1 MEQGHYELA
10 KKYILYR
17 QKHKERRDA
26 KNKLMET
33 YQDIFF
39 SKSTDSDMKRENA
52 NINADAPMGIMLKI
66 GAEGAKQFVG
76 DYIMKPEHDKADR
89 EHWFH
94 IHDRDFSII
103 CWNCLVLDLL
113 KLFEG
118 GFSTGNGHLREP
130 KSIRAAASL
139 ANIAIQSSQN
149 DMFGGQAIGAF
160 DFAMAKYVRLSFIK
174 ALKKNL
180 KKIFEVLDIENNK
193 VDNFEFET
201 SYKNYHEV
209 DAAKLG
215 IEESTFKKAYNLS
228 CSDVEDETFQAME
241 AMVHNFNSQASR
253 AGAQVPFSS
262 LNYGMDVSPE
272 GLLVT
277 DKLLDAIDNGLGNG
291 ETSIFPIAI
300 HQIKTGIN
308 YNPGDPGYE
317 LFQKACRVS
326 AKRLFPNF
334 LNEDS
339 SFNKPYYVEGDPN
352 TYAMAMG

>member
-1 MEQGHYELA
+1 
-10 KKYILYR
+10 
-17 QKHKERRDA
+17 
-26 KNKLMET
+26 
-33 YQDIFF
+33 
-39 SKSTDSDMKRENA
+39 
-52 NINADAPMGIMLKI
+52 ML
-66 GAEGAKQFVG
+66 
-76 DYIMKPEHDKADR
+76 
-89 EHWFH
+89 
-94 IHDRDFSII
+94 
-103 CWNCLVLDLL
+103 
-113 KLFEG
+113 
-118 GFSTGNGHLREP
+118 
-130 KSIRAAASL
+130 
-139 ANIAIQSSQN
+139 
-149 DMFGGQAIGAF
+149 GGQAIGAF

-193 VDNFEFET
+193 VDNFKFET
-201 SYKNYHEV
+201 SYKNYYMN
-209 DAAKLG
+209 DAVKLG
-215 IEESTFKKAYNLS
+215 IEEPTFKKAYNLS

-339 SFNKPYYVEGDPN
+339 SFNRPYYIEGNPN

>member
-1 MEQGHYELA
+1 M
-10 KKYILYR
+10 
-17 QKHKERRDA
+17 
-26 KNKLMET
+26 
-33 YQDIFF
+33 
-39 SKSTDSDMKRENA
+39 
-52 NINADAPMGIMLKI
+52 
-66 GAEGAKQFVG
+66 
-76 DYIMKPEHDKADR
+76 DK
-89 EHWFH
+89 
-94 IHDRDFSII
+94 DFSII
-103 CWNCLVLDLL
+103 TFNCLVLDIQ
-113 KLFEG
+113 KLFNG

-193 VDNFEFET
+193 VDNFKFET
-201 SYKNYHEV
+201 SYKNYHMN
-209 DAAKLG
+209 DAVKLG
-215 IEESTFKKAYNLS
+215 INEITFRKAYTLS